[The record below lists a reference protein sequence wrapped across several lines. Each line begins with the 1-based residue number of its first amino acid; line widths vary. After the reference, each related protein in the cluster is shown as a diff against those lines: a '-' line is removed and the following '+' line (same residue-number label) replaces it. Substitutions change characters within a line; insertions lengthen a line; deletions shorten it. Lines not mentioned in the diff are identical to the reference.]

1 VTQQRQLEKY
11 ELVHNPAAGG
21 MAGVFQP
28 QRLGKYELVRKLAAG
43 GMAEVFLAK
52 AAGPMGFEKT
62 LVVKRIL
69 PELAAEPDFVQM
81 FLSEAKL
88 AARLTHPNIV
98 QIFDFGESQGTYFL
112 AMEYIDGPS
121 LRTLVKR
128 AAAQGQPLP
137 PAVCARIISL
147 ACEGL
152 AFAHDFTDPE
162 TGEAQGLIHRDV
174 SPDNILLS
182 RQGAVKVV
190 DFGIAKATGQ
200 SHKTES
206 GVVKGKLPYM
216 PPEQLRA
223 KPLDRRAD
231 VYALG
236 VVLYELLTGQ
246 RPYASQSEAGLM
258 QAILFEPHTP
268 AAEIREDIPFPLRR
282 ILNKVLSKDRDQR
295 YADCHAFQADLE
307 RFIVSVGTPVTMQQV
322 AHLINR
328 TTTDPG
334 DNIPVAKGPLKTPP
348 PEPPGLTRKRPSS
361 PTTEGV
367 TANHRGPQV
376 SKQEEQRASVTPPPQ
391 RPTSEPKTAPGR
403 PRRQSGPIAI
413 PTSNHRG
420 PQQALSLPGD
430 DSSMSRPGMQK
441 PERRRLMPW
450 ALTLL
455 ALLLITVGSGLV
467 VPQNA
472 ETSTKLPPQV
482 VQASPPQVVQA
493 SPPQVVQAAP
503 PQVASPQLSVPGT
516 GIGTPRERPVVDPTP
531 APPPAPKLRG
541 KGTLELR
548 VYPFATV
555 FVNGLNKGQTPMKPL
570 QLPAGLHLVK
580 FVHPDR
586 TIEREVDINA
596 GQDILLRID
605 MLKE

>member
-1 VTQQRQLEKY
+1 MTQQ
-11 ELVHNPAAGG
+11 
-21 MAGVFQP
+21 

-98 QIFDFGESQGTYFL
+98 QIFDFGESEGTYFL

-121 LRTLVKR
+121 LRTLIKR
-128 AAAQGQPLP
+128 AEAQGQLLP
-137 PAVCARIISL
+137 PAVCARIIAL

-152 AFAHDFTDPE
+152 AFAHDFIDPE
-162 TGEAQGLIHRDV
+162 TGEAQSLIHRDI

-190 DFGIAKATGQ
+190 DFGIAKAAGQ

-246 RPYASQSEAGLM
+246 RPYASESEAGLM

-268 AAEIREDIPFPLRR
+268 AAEIRQDLPFPLRR

-307 RFIVSVGTPVTMQQV
+307 KFIVSVGAPVTMQQV

-328 TTTDPG
+328 ANTDPG
-334 DNIPVAKGPLKTPP
+334 LGIPVVKEPLKTPTP
-348 PEPPGLTRKRPSS
+348 VPPGLTRKRSAS
-361 PTTEGV
+361 PPNEAM
-367 TANHRGPQV
+367 TANHRGPQA
-376 SKQEEQRASVTPPPQ
+376 SNQEAPRALVTAPSR
-391 RPTSEPKTAPGR
+391 RPASEPQTAPGR
-403 PRRQSGPIAI
+403 PRRPSGPIVI
-413 PTSNHRG
+413 PASNGG
-420 PQQALSLPGD
+420 PWQQQALTKPQRWMPSWALGVLMLLLGATGSCMPDVPNAEGASGQEATSAEQAKDTSTEQVVKTAAEQAEETSPKLVVQTPPAQVEETPPAPQPSLP
-430 DSSMSRPGMQK
+430 
-441 PERRRLMPW
+441 
-450 ALTLL
+450 
-455 ALLLITVGSGLV
+455 V
-467 VPQNA
+467 VPP
-472 ETSTKLPPQV
+472 S
-482 VQASPPQVVQA
+482 
-493 SPPQVVQAAP
+493 
-503 PQVASPQLSVPGT
+503 
-516 GIGTPRERPVVDPTP
+516 PVVDPTP
-531 APPPAPKLRG
+531 AAPPAPKVRG
-541 KGTLELR
+541 NGNLELR
-548 VYPFATV
+548 VYPYATV
-555 FVNGLNKGQTPMKPL
+555 FVDGMNRGDTPMKPL
-570 QLPAGLHLVK
+570 QLSAGLHVIK
-580 FVHPDR
+580 FVHAGR
-586 TIEREVDINA
+586 TIVREFDVKP
-596 GQDILLRID
+596 GQDNILKID
-605 MLKE
+605 MLED

>member
-1 VTQQRQLEKY
+1 
-11 ELVHNPAAGG
+11 
-21 MAGVFQP
+21 
-28 QRLGKYELVRKLAAG
+28 
-43 GMAEVFLAK
+43 MAEVFLAK
-52 AAGPMGFEKT
+52 AVGPMGFEKT

-98 QIFDFGESQGTYFL
+98 QIFDFGESEGSYFL

-121 LRTLVKR
+121 LRTLIKR
-128 AAAQGQPLP
+128 AAAQGKPLP
-137 PAVCARIISL
+137 PEVCARIISL

-200 SHKTES
+200 SRKTES

-246 RPYASQSEAGLM
+246 RPYASESEAGLM

-268 AAEIREDIPFPLRR
+268 AAEIREDLPFPLRR

-307 RFIVSVGTPVTMQQV
+307 KFILSVGTPVTMQQV

-328 TTTDPG
+328 ANTDPG
-334 DNIPVAKGPLKTPP
+334 ESIPVAKEPLKTSSPV
-348 PEPPGLTRKRPSS
+348 PPGLTRKRSSS
-361 PTTEGV
+361 PPNEAV

-376 SKQEEQRASVTPPPQ
+376 SKQEAQGAPISPPS
-391 RPTSEPKTAPGR
+391 RRLSSEPQTAPGR
-403 PRRQSGPIAI
+403 PRRPSGPIEI
-413 PTSNHRG
+413 PASNR
-420 PQQALSLPGD
+420 S
-430 DSSMSRPGMQK
+430 
-441 PERRRLMPW
+441 
-450 ALTLL
+450 
-455 ALLLITVGSGLV
+455 
-467 VPQNA
+467 
-472 ETSTKLPPQV
+472 LPPQAPTMRRPSMPSWALGLLV
-482 VQASPPQVVQA
+482 FLLTSTGSCDLPQQNADAQPSQATKSSEREVNNQPEQVANNQPAQGGSAQPSVPVSPP
-493 SPPQVVQAAP
+493 PP
-503 PQVASPQLSVPGT
+503 
-516 GIGTPRERPVVDPTP
+516 VDPTP
-531 APPPAPKLRG
+531 APPPAPKVRG
-541 KGTLELR
+541 KGTLVLR
-548 VYPFATV
+548 VYPYATV
-555 FVNGLNKGQTPMKPL
+555 FVDGRKMGDTPMQPL
-570 QLPAGLHLVK
+570 QLPAGLHIIK
-580 FVHPDR
+580 FVHSDR
-586 TIEREVDINA
+586 TIEREVDVKA
-596 GQDILLRID
+596 GQDNTLKIN
-605 MLKE
+605 MLEG

>member
-1 VTQQRQLEKY
+1 
-11 ELVHNPAAGG
+11 
-21 MAGVFQP
+21 
-28 QRLGKYELVRKLAAG
+28 
-43 GMAEVFLAK
+43 MAEVFLAK

-98 QIFDFGESQGTYFL
+98 QIFDFGEAEGTYFL

-121 LRTLVKR
+121 LRTLIKR

-137 PAVCARIISL
+137 ATVCARIISL

-152 AFAHDFTDPE
+152 AFAHDFTDPD
-162 TGEAQGLIHRDV
+162 TGEARGLIHRDV

-190 DFGIAKATGQ
+190 DFGIAKAAGQ

-246 RPYASQSEAGLM
+246 RPYASESEAGLM

-268 AAEIREDIPFPLRR
+268 AAELRPDLPFPLRR
-282 ILNKVLSKDRDQR
+282 ILNKVLAKDRDQR
-295 YADCHAFQADLE
+295 YADCHAFQAELE
-307 RFIVSVGTPVTMQQV
+307 KFIVSAGAPVTMQQV

-328 TTTDPG
+328 ANTSPG
-334 DNIPVAKGPLKTPP
+334 DELPVTKGPLKTPTP
-348 PEPPGLTRKRPSS
+348 VPPGLTRKRSS
-361 PTTEGV
+361 APTTEAA
-367 TANHRGPQV
+367 TANHRAPQAP
-376 SKQEEQRASVTPPPQ
+376 KQEEQRAAGTPV
-391 RPTSEPKTAPGR
+391 TAPVR
-403 PRRQSGPIAI
+403 PRRPSGPIVLQTA
-413 PTSNHRG
+413 NHRV
-420 PQQALSLPGD
+420 PQQQAAGFPGGEPG
-430 DSSMSRPGMQK
+430 MSRPGMPK
-441 PERRRLMPW
+441 SASRPVMPSW
-450 ALTLL
+450 ALASL
-455 ALLLITVGSGLV
+455 ALLSIATGSC
-467 VPQNA
+467 VPNTAPLTDPATKSPEQA
-472 ETSTKLPPQV
+472 EKEPLEQV
-482 VQASPPQVVQA
+482 VQHSPMQVVQQ
-493 SPPQVVQAAP
+493 P
-503 PQVASPQLSVPGT
+503 L
-516 GIGTPRERPVVDPTP
+516 TPV
-531 APPPAPKLRG
+531 PPPAPKARG

-548 VYPFATV
+548 VYPYATV
-555 FVNGLNKGQTPMKPL
+555 FVDGIKKGHTPMKPL
-570 QLPAGLHLVK
+570 ELPAGLHFVK

-586 TIEREVDINA
+586 TIEREVDVKA
-596 GQDILLRID
+596 GQDNLLKID
-605 MLKE
+605 MLEE

>member
-1 VTQQRQLEKY
+1 MRARPRESPAWNCRSRWEKRGLVTQQ
-11 ELVHNPAAGG
+11 
-21 MAGVFQP
+21 

-98 QIFDFGESQGTYFL
+98 QIFDLGESEGSYFL

-121 LRTLVKR
+121 LRTLIKR

-162 TGEAQGLIHRDV
+162 TGEAQGLIHRDI

-182 RQGAVKVV
+182 RQGPVNVV
-190 DFGIAKATGQ
+190 DFGIAKAIGQ
-200 SHKTES
+200 SHMMES

-246 RPYASQSEAGLM
+246 RPYASESEAGLM

-268 AAEIREDIPFPLRR
+268 AAELREDLPFPLRR

-307 RFIVSVGTPVTMQQV
+307 KFIVSAGTPVTMQQV

-328 TTTDPG
+328 AGTDPG
-334 DNIPVAKGPLKTPP
+334 DDISVAKGPLKTPP
-348 PEPPGLTRKRPSS
+348 PEPPGLTRKRPSLPRNES
-361 PTTEGV
+361 V
-367 TANHRGPQV
+367 TANHRAPQAP
-376 SKQEEQRASVTPPPQ
+376 KQEERRATVSSPPL
-391 RPTSEPKTAPGR
+391 RPMSEQPKTAPGR
-403 PRRQSGPIAI
+403 PRRPSGPTAI
-413 PTSNHRG
+413 PTSHG
-420 PQQALSLPGD
+420 GLPQQQAPAQL
-430 DSSMSRPGMQK
+430 RP
-441 PERRRLMPW
+441 LMPSW
-450 ALTLL
+450 SLALL
-455 ALLLITVGSGLV
+455 ALLLTAVGSCVLGE
-467 VPQNA
+467 QNA
-472 ETSTKLPPQV
+472 EMPPDHAMKSPEQV
-482 VQASPPQVVQA
+482 ENTQAGQVENTQA
-493 SPPQVVQAAP
+493 E
-503 PQVASPQLSVPGT
+503 QVASPLPS
-516 GIGTPRERPVVDPTP
+516 TP
-531 APPPAPKLRG
+531 APAPAPKVGG

-548 VYPFATV
+548 VYPYATV
-555 FVNGLNKGQTPMKPL
+555 FVDGLNKGHTPMKPL
-570 QLPAGLHLVK
+570 QLPAGLHKVK

-586 TIEREVDINA
+586 TIEREVDVKP
-596 GQDILLRID
+596 GQDNLLKID
-605 MLKE
+605 MLNE